1 MLRAAM
7 KKQITELLDSMCQQ
21 HHKGIQGNITIME
34 ECQQAAITIGETLE
48 KKIEGNEPIVTVLER
63 YCDLLYELTQ
73 KESVQGED
81 IEQLDELLF
90 DVKNKVNAIQ
100 TGYQVVFFPYKAAMW
115 DSLESI
121 WMAFRQ
127 DKNCECIVVPI
138 PYKEFHAQEN
148 KWEPCYE
155 LEAFPDYLSV
165 RDYRNYSVMTEQ
177 PDIAFI
183 HNPYDDWN
191 RVTCVEPQFF
201 SRELKKYVGKLV
213 YVPYYITNGFISPEQ
228 RFLPVYENM
237 DYMVAQSEHF
247 KDGCRGMKY
256 FHKILP
262 FGSPK
267 ADRVIRMCRE
277 GVEIPK
283 EWEQL
288 LQGKK
293 SVMLN
298 TSIGCFLG
306 YGDIYFDKLL
316 RIFQWFKAH
325 ENIVLIWRP
334 HPLLESTVK
343 SMKPHLL
350 EKYRKLVN
358 YYQANRIGIWDDTA
372 DITRTVA
379 VADAYIGED
388 GSSVVNLFGVA
399 GKPIFILDNTITEP
413 FSEAEL
419 SAAYLMDIAC
429 IRGEWYAT
437 SGYNGVFK
445 VNGDFDRLELVT
457 QFENQPEFAPP
468 YNAVTAIQDTL
479 YLSPGI
485 GNTPVSYRVDSGETK
500 QLREAADAFCQW
512 QSVIAYGNK
521 LYYLPAAGDEI
532 WIYHYRE
539 KTWSSSR
546 ECIMALKQ
554 NVPVTGGTVACSYVE
569 GHYLWMTAE
578 YTNRI
583 IRYDMKND
591 TYQLLAVGP
600 QQYGY
605 TGIVVNREKV
615 WLLEAHSG
623 NVICLNIANGSQQEY
638 RKPDDFYT
646 WAQENGRRVVYRELF
661 DMGKYLVATP
671 CFTNVMLKLDKK
683 TGEMTRLIPQFWER
697 AVYACN
703 GYHPRICSACCFAKK
718 LDETH
723 LVVQRW
729 YDGALAIV
737 DIVTE
742 EYTVRYPKYTQATMR
757 SMLDGQDGFEK
768 WQTYYTFCQRESRLF
783 SLEGF
788 MDDLVNDRLEEVKP
802 RQKEALSVVAAN
814 LDGTC
819 GEKVYEFFM
828 DTLQREQRD
837 KV

>member
-21 HHKGIQGNITIME
+21 HHRGIQDNITIME

-48 KKIEGNEPIVTVLER
+48 KKIEGNEPIVTVLEH

-73 KESVQGED
+73 KESVQGD
-81 IEQLDELLF
+81 NIEQLDRLLF
-90 DVKNKVNAIQ
+90 DVKNKVTAIQ
-100 TGYQVVFFPYKAAMW
+100 TGYQVAFFPYKAAMW

-127 DKNCECIVVPI
+127 NKNCECIVVPI
-138 PYKEFHAQEN
+138 PYKKFNAKKN
-148 KWEPCYE
+148 LWEACYE
-155 LEAFPDYLSV
+155 LDDFPEYVDV
-165 RDYRNYSVMTEQ
+165 CDYRKYDLKTAQ
-177 PDIAFI
+177 PDIAFV

-191 RVTCVEPQFF
+191 RVTCIDSQYF
-201 SRELKKYVGKLV
+201 SREIKKYVGKLV
-213 YVPYYITNGFISPEQ
+213 YVPYYITTGYITPDQ
-228 RFLPVYENM
+228 LRLPIYQNM
-237 DYMVAQSEHF
+237 DFMIAQSEKF
-247 KDGCRGMKY
+247 KAGCKEMNYYDKV
-256 FHKILP
+256 IAL
-262 FGSPK
+262 GSPK
-267 ADRVIRMCRE
+267 ADRAIRMCQE
-277 GVEIPK
+277 GVKLPETWAAI
-283 EWEQL
+283 L
-288 LQGKK
+288 NGKK

-298 TSIGCFLG
+298 TSISCFLNS
-306 YGDIYFDKLL
+306 GDVYFHKLKIL
-316 RIFQWFKAH
+316 FQWFKAR
-325 ENIVLIWRP
+325 EDIVLIWRP
-334 HPLLESTVK
+334 HPLLEDTVK
-343 SMKPHLL
+343 AMRPDLL
-350 EKYRKLVN
+350 TQWRELVG
-358 YYQANRIGIWDDTA
+358 YYKEEQIGIWDDTA
-372 DITRTVA
+372 DITKTIA
-379 VADAYIGED
+379 VVDAYIGENS
-388 GSSVVNLFGVA
+388 SSVVNLFGIVN
-399 GKPIFILDNTITEP
+399 KPIFILDNTITEP

-419 SAAYLMDIAC
+419 STAYLADVAC

-457 QFENQPEFAPP
+457 QFENQPEFVAP
-468 YNAVTAIQDTL
+468 YGAMAAIQDTL

-500 QLREAADAFCQW
+500 KLREAVDAFCQW
-512 QSVIAYGNK
+512 QKVIAYGNK
-521 LYYLPAAGDEI
+521 LYYLPAAGEEI
-532 WIYHYRE
+532 RIYHYRE
-539 KTWSSSR
+539 KTWTSSR

-569 GHYLWMTAE
+569 GHYLWITAE

-591 TYQLLAVGP
+591 TYQMLAVGP

-646 WAQENGRRVVYRELF
+646 WAQENGRRFVYGELF
-661 DMGKYLVATP
+661 DMGNYLVAAP

-683 TGEMTRLIPQFWER
+683 TGEMTRLIPEFWER
-697 AVYACN
+697 AIYACN
-703 GYHPRICSACCFAKK
+703 GYHPRICAACCFAKK
-718 LDETH
+718 LDGTH
-723 LVVQRW
+723 LAVQRW

-737 DIVTE
+737 DVVTG
-742 EYTVRYPKYTQATMR
+742 EYTVRYPKYTPDTMR
-757 SMLDGQDGFEK
+757 SMFDGQDGFEK
-768 WQTYYTFCQRESRLF
+768 WQTYYAFCRRESRLF

-788 MDDLVNDRLEEVKP
+788 IDDLVNDRLEEVKP

-828 DTLQREQRD
+828 DTLQKEQRD